1 MKKILFLGIIIVL
14 CVVIPSFYFLV
25 SPQLQPTPILSNKRP
40 VVGVVLQKD
49 GKHGTY
55 VVYSNYVKALEGSG
69 AKVVPVWINENE
81 SYYQSIIS
89 SINGLVFPG
98 GSADLLDPTD
108 IGGAGQILFDLAAKL
123 NDEGVHFPILGVCQ
137 GFQLLATASAR
148 QKVLIS
154 CNGTIKDNLPV
165 KFIEDPH
172 QSYLFKSAP
181 PQVVEI
187 LRNEAITPNIHS
199 LCVTRGN
206 LNRLGLITEWRVLS
220 IDYTKNGLEYVT
232 SMEHT
237 RYPFAG
243 VQFHPEKSI
252 YDLSEN
258 SKYVSNYTAV
268 FANRWFYDWLV
279 MEARMNGNTFSNISV
294 NDRIIDRYCPEL
306 ITSKYGTVLNY
317 YFNSTLNSTVKRV
330 DGWDE
335 QVSVREL
342 KDNSNVNEKN

>member
-1 MKKILFLGIIIVL
+1 MKKIVAFGSVAVILFVIV
-14 CVVIPSFYFLV
+14 PPFYFLV
-25 SPQLQPTPILSNKRP
+25 SPPRQPAPSLSNKRP
-40 VVGVVLQKD
+40 VIGVLLQKD

-69 AKVVPVWINENE
+69 AKVVPVWINEDTR
-81 SYYQSIIS
+81 YYQGIIS

-108 IGGAGQILFDLAAKL
+108 IGAAGQILFDLAAKL

-148 QKVLIS
+148 QKILVS

-172 QSYLFKSAP
+172 QSYLFRSAP
-181 PQVVEI
+181 HQVVEI
-187 LRNEAITPNIHS
+187 LTNEAITPNIHG

-206 LNRLGLITEWRVLS
+206 LNRLGLSTTWKVLS
-220 IDYTKNGLEYVT
+220 IDFTKNGSEYVT

-243 VQFHPEKSI
+243 VQFHPEKSM

-258 SKYVSNYTAV
+258 SRYVSNYTAV

-279 MEARMNGNTFSNISV
+279 MEARMNSNAFPDRPV
-294 NDRIIDRYCPEL
+294 NDRIIDRFCPVL
-306 ITSKYGTVLNY
+306 ITNKYGTVSNY
-317 YFNSTLNSTVKRV
+317 YFNSTVNPV
-330 DGWDE
+330 DELDE
-335 QVSVREL
+335 LVSVREL
-342 KDNSNVNEKN
+342 KDESE